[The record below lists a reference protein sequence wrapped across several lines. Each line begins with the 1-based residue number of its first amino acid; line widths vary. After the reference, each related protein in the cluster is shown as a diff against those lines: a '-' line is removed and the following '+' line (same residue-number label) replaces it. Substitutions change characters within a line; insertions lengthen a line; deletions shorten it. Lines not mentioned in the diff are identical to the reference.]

1 METRHH
7 TDPKLFMIMLGCK
20 PLGRHTE
27 QHDIFFTI
35 ADAIEQTK
43 AEVLNFWPEANGRV
57 HMDAWREVTSVNGY
71 QISVVPKSG
80 PAQPA
85 DMKLFF
91 INLGGYREGEF
102 DEPHY
107 KLLIVAKDKAAASK
121 EAKQTAFYKHTGFAG
136 APSHIDDKYG
146 VDVDDAFEITDVL
159 SDALKASYRLEIMP
173 AADLA
178 DDKFTL
184 GYMPLYKV

>member
-1 METRHH
+1 MESKANTAA
-7 TDPKLFMIMLGCK
+7 KLYMIMLGCK
-20 PLGRHTE
+20 PAGRHTE

-35 ADAIEQTK
+35 ADAIDQTK
-43 AEVLNFWPEANGRV
+43 AAVLNFWPEANGRV
-57 HMDAWREVTSVNGY
+57 HMDAWREVTAVNGHR
-71 QISVVPKSG
+71 ISVVPKT
-80 PAQPA
+80 AAVQPA
-85 DMKLFF
+85 EMNLYF

-107 KLLIVAKDKAAASK
+107 KLLIVAKDKGAAIK

-136 APSHIDDKYG
+136 APSHVDDKYG

-159 SDALKASYRLEIMP
+159 SPDLKAKYRLEITP
-173 AADLA
+173 ADDLIE
-178 DDKFTL
+178 DKFTL

>member
-1 METRHH
+1 MENTVYSS
-7 TDPKLFMIMLGCK
+7 PKLFMIMLGCK
-20 PLGRHTE
+20 PKGRHTE

-43 AEVLNFWPEANGRV
+43 PEVLNFWPEAKGRV
-57 HMDAWREVTSVNGY
+57 HMDAWRMVNAVGNY
-71 QISVVPKSG
+71 SIKVVPIDAPLTS
-80 PAQPA
+80 QEV
-85 DMKLFF
+85 KLFF

-107 KLLIVAKDKAAASK
+107 KLLIVAKDKAAASRQ
-121 EAKQTAFYKHTGFAG
+121 AKQTAFYKHTGFAG

-159 SDALKASYRLEIMP
+159 AEQLKAAYRLQITP
-173 AADLA
+173 AENLVA
-178 DDKFTL
+178 DKFTL